1 MIKFLITII
10 SCLFV
15 NYASAN
21 DNIINERIK
30 NFKYAKKAM
39 REINQSLTNE
49 NYLNI
54 NDNILFLYNWFKV
67 LPSYFPQ
74 GSEAS
79 ISNNSDA
86 SAEIWENLDL
96 FHKYSNNSKNISL
109 GILKSLDKNNKK
121 NIKVKFDD
129 LARSC
134 STCHKKFR
142 N

>member
-21 DNIINERIK
+21 DNIIKERIK
-30 NFKYAKKAM
+30 NFKYSKKAM
-39 REINQSLTNE
+39 REINQSLINE

-96 FHKYSNNSKNISL
+96 FHKYSNNSKNLSL
-109 GILKSLDKNNKK
+109 GILKSLDKNDKK

>member
-21 DNIINERIK
+21 DNIIKERIK
-30 NFKYAKKAM
+30 NFKYSKKAM
-39 REINQSLTNE
+39 REINQSLINE

-109 GILKSLDKNNKK
+109 GILKSLDKNDKK

>member
-39 REINQSLTNE
+39 REINESLTNE

-54 NDNILFLYNWFKV
+54 HDNILFLYNWFKV

-86 SAEIWENLDL
+86 SAEIWENIDL
-96 FHKYSNNSKNISL
+96 FHKYSNNSKNITL
-109 GILKSLDKNNKK
+109 GILKSLDKNDKK
-121 NIKVKFDD
+121 KY
-129 LARSC
+129 
-134 STCHKKFR
+134 
-142 N
+142 

>member
-1 MIKFLITII
+1 MIKFLIIII
-10 SCLFV
+10 SFLFV

-39 REINQSLTNE
+39 REINQSLINE

-96 FHKYSNNSKNISL
+96 FHKYSNNSKDISL
-109 GILKSLDKNNKK
+109 GILKSLDKNDKK
-121 NIKVKFDD
+121 NIKVKFDE
-129 LARSC
+129 LTRSC

>member
-96 FHKYSNNSKNISL
+96 FHKYSNNSKDISL
-109 GILKSLDKNNKK
+109 GILKSLDKNDKK
-121 NIKVKFDD
+121 NIKVKFDE
-129 LARSC
+129 LTRSC

>member
-39 REINQSLTNE
+39 REINQSLINE

-54 NDNILFLYNWFKV
+54 NDNILFLYNWFKD

-96 FHKYSNNSKNISL
+96 FHKYSNNSKDISL
-109 GILKSLDKNNKK
+109 GILKSLDKNDKK
-121 NIKVKFDD
+121 NIKVKFDE
-129 LARSC
+129 LTRSC

>member
-109 GILKSLDKNNKK
+109 GILKSLDKNDKK

>member
-1 MIKFLITII
+1 MIKFLIIII

-30 NFKYAKKAM
+30 NFKYSKKAM
-39 REINQSLTNE
+39 REINQSLINE

-86 SAEIWENLDL
+86 SAEIWENLYL

-109 GILKSLDKNNKK
+109 GILKSLDKNDKK
-121 NIKVKFDD
+121 NIKVKFDE

>member
-39 REINQSLTNE
+39 REINQSLINE

-96 FHKYSNNSKNISL
+96 FHKYSNNSKILSL
-109 GILKSLDKNNKK
+109 GILKSLDKNDKK
-121 NIKVKFDD
+121 NIKLKFDE

-134 STCHKKFR
+134 SNCHKKFR

>member
-30 NFKYAKKAM
+30 NFKYSKKAM
-39 REINQSLTNE
+39 REINQSLINE

-86 SAEIWENLDL
+86 SAEIWENLYL

-109 GILKSLDKNNKK
+109 GILKSLDKNDKK
-121 NIKVKFDD
+121 NIKVKFDE

>member
-39 REINQSLTNE
+39 REINQSLINE

>member
-15 NYASAN
+15 NYAFAN

-30 NFKYAKKAM
+30 NFKYSKKVM
-39 REINQSLTNE
+39 REINQSLINE

-96 FHKYSNNSKNISL
+96 FHKYSNNSKNLSL
-109 GILKSLDKNNKK
+109 GILKSLDKNDKK
-121 NIKVKFDD
+121 NIKVKFDE
-129 LARSC
+129 LARTC

>member
-79 ISNNSDA
+79 MSNNSDA

-96 FHKYSNNSKNISL
+96 FHRYSNNSKDISL
-109 GILKSLDKNNKK
+109 GILKSLDKNDKK
-121 NIKVKFDD
+121 NIKVKFDE
-129 LARSC
+129 LTRSC

>member
-10 SCLFV
+10 ACLFV

-39 REINQSLTNE
+39 REINQSLINE

-86 SAEIWENLDL
+86 SAEIWENIDL
-96 FHKYSNNSKNISL
+96 FHKYSNNSKNITL
-109 GILKSLDKNNKK
+109 GILKSLDKNDKK
-121 NIKVKFDD
+121 NIKVKFDE
-129 LARSC
+129 LSRSC

>member
-10 SCLFV
+10 ACLFV

-30 NFKYAKKAM
+30 NFKYSKKAM
-39 REINQSLTNE
+39 REINQSLINE
-49 NYLNI
+49 NYFNI

-96 FHKYSNNSKNISL
+96 FHKYSNNSKNITL
-109 GILKSLDKNNKK
+109 GILKSLDKNDKK
-121 NIKVKFDD
+121 NIKVKFDE
-129 LARSC
+129 LTRSC

>member
-109 GILKSLDKNNKK
+109 GILKSLDKNDKK
-121 NIKVKFDD
+121 NIKVKFDE

>member
-67 LPSYFPQ
+67 LPSHFPQ

-86 SAEIWENLDL
+86 SAEIWENIDL
-96 FHKYSNNSKNISL
+96 FHKYSNNSKNITL

-121 NIKVKFDD
+121 NIKVKLDE
-129 LARSC
+129 LSRSC

>member
-96 FHKYSNNSKNISL
+96 FHKYSNNSINISL

>member
-121 NIKVKFDD
+121 IIKVKFDD

>member
-96 FHKYSNNSKNISL
+96 FHKYSNNSKILSL
-109 GILKSLDKNNKK
+109 GILKSLDKNDKK
-121 NIKVKFDD
+121 NIKLKFDE

-134 STCHKKFR
+134 SNCHKKFR

>member
-39 REINQSLTNE
+39 KEINQSLIKE
-49 NYLNI
+49 NYVNI

-96 FHKYSNNSKNISL
+96 FHKYSNNSKDISL
-109 GILKSLDKNNKK
+109 GILKSLDKNDKK
-121 NIKVKFDD
+121 NIKVKFDE